1 MSLKTVKINVE
12 IGNKDTLQNEL
23 NNLGKDVSLKIDLTE
38 TNASLK
44 SLVNGIA
51 SLNSKLNDIDFSKLI
66 SLNETAAHM
75 WKSVV
80 DKDFDN
86 AMLADAL
93 CEAYEVDRETAEQDV
108 ARVVSQWKEIGLIE

>member
-1 MSLKTVKINVE
+1 MRIKDGFELRE
-12 IGNKDTLQNEL
+12 ICGEFVILSHGVDN
-23 NNLGKDVSLKIDLTE
+23 
-38 TNASLK
+38 
-44 SLVNGIA
+44 
-51 SLNSKLNDIDFSKLI
+51 IDFSKLI

-93 CEAYEVDRETAEQDV
+93 CEAYEVDRETAKQDV

>member
-51 SLNSKLNDIDFSKLI
+51 SLNSKLNDIDFSKLKGI
-66 SLNETAAHM
+66 GASAKESNKELKETTNVLKEM
-75 WKSVV
+75 SGK
-80 DKDFDN
+80 
-86 AMLADAL
+86 
-93 CEAYEVDRETAEQDV
+93 ETKV
-108 ARVVSQWKEIGLIE
+108 TIVTNSKGSKKEIK

>member
-1 MSLKTVKINVE
+1 MRIKDGFELRE
-12 IGNKDTLQNEL
+12 ICGEFVILSHGVDN
-23 NNLGKDVSLKIDLTE
+23 
-38 TNASLK
+38 
-44 SLVNGIA
+44 
-51 SLNSKLNDIDFSKLI
+51 IDFSKLI

-86 AMLADAL
+86 AMLAEAL
-93 CEAYEVDRETAEQDV
+93 CEVYEVDRETAEQDV

>member
-1 MSLKTVKINVE
+1 MRIKDGFELRE
-12 IGNKDTLQNEL
+12 ICGEFVILSHGVDN
-23 NNLGKDVSLKIDLTE
+23 
-38 TNASLK
+38 
-44 SLVNGIA
+44 
-51 SLNSKLNDIDFSKLI
+51 IDFSKLI

-108 ARVVSQWKEIGLIE
+108 VRVVSQWKEIGLIE

>member
-1 MSLKTVKINVE
+1 MRIKDGFELRE
-12 IGNKDTLQNEL
+12 ICGEFVILSHGVDN
-23 NNLGKDVSLKIDLTE
+23 
-38 TNASLK
+38 
-44 SLVNGIA
+44 
-51 SLNSKLNDIDFSKLI
+51 IDFSKLI

-93 CEAYEVDRETAEQDV
+93 CEAYEVDPETAEQDV